1 MKEQVKVIAFY
12 LPQFHPIKEN
22 DEWWGKGFTEW
33 HNVVKA
39 KPLFR
44 GHYQPKLPADL
55 GFYDLRLSETREAQA
70 ELAKE
75 AGVYGFC
82 YWHYW
87 FGNGKRLLE
96 RPFNEVMESG
106 KPDFPFCLAWAN
118 HSWFAKTWDP
128 NKKDKLL
135 IEQTYPGKED
145 NEKHFYE
152 VLPAFKD
159 DRYIKIDGK
168 PLFAIFK
175 PLQVDDVKDFINQWQ
190 DLAKENGL
198 PGIYFVGQGP
208 QKDFKAIIE
217 AGFDA
222 VNHEEVNGIHAHQSN
237 FVRTLKQIQRVVF
250 KRPRCYDYAR
260 AMKEMIIPEDSQEN
274 IFPTICPNF
283 DHTPRSGTRGLVYTD
298 SNPTTF
304 YNHVKQIL
312 GVVTPKHNKVVFL
325 KSWNEWGEG
334 NYMEPDDKYGKGYI
348 EAMRKAIDDLND
360 SK

>member
-1 MKEQVKVIAFY
+1 MKELAKVIAFY

-55 GFYDLRLSETREAQA
+55 GFYDLRLPETREAQA
-70 ELAKE
+70 QLARE

-96 RPFNEVMESG
+96 RPFNEVVESG
-106 KPDFPFCLAWAN
+106 NPDFPFCLAWAN

-135 IEQTYPGKED
+135 IEQLYPGIED

-152 VLPAFKD
+152 LLPAFKD
-159 DRYIKIDGK
+159 SRYIKIEGK
-168 PLFAIFK
+168 PIFAIFK
-175 PLQVDDVKDFINQWQ
+175 PLQVENVSVFIKQWQ
-190 DLAKENGL
+190 ELAKKNGL
-198 PGIYFVGQGP
+198 PGIYFVGQGVK
-208 QKDFKAIIE
+208 KDIEAILA
-217 AGFDA
+217 AGFDS
-222 VNHEEVNGIHAHQSN
+222 VNHEEVNRIHAHLSKV
-237 FVRTLKQIQRVVF
+237 VRGMKQIQRAVF
-250 KRPRCYDYAR
+250 KRPRCYDYAK
-260 AMKEMIIPEDSQEN
+260 AMKDMIIPEDNKEN
-274 IFPTICPNF
+274 VFPTICPNF
-283 DHTPRSGTRGLVYTD
+283 DHTPRSYTRGLVYTNN
-298 SNPTTF
+298 NPKTF

-312 GVVTPKHNKVVFL
+312 EIVNRKRNKVVFL

-348 EAMRKAIDDLND
+348 VALRKALDE
-360 SK
+360 SAEV

>member
-1 MKEQVKVIAFY
+1 MKETIKIIAFY

-22 DEWWGKGFTEW
+22 DEWWGRGFTEW

-70 ELAKE
+70 HLARE

-87 FGNGKRLLE
+87 FGNGRRLLE
-96 RPFNEVMESG
+96 RPFNEVVASG

-118 HSWFAKTWDP
+118 HSWYAKTWDP

-135 IEQTYPGKED
+135 IEQLYPGKDD

-175 PLQVDDVKDFINQWQ
+175 PLQVENVKAFIQQWQ
-190 DLAKENGL
+190 ELAKKNGL
-198 PGIYFVGQGP
+198 PGVYFVGQGP
-208 QKDFKAIIE
+208 QKDFTAILE

-222 VNHEEVNGIHAHQSN
+222 VNHEEVNGIHAHQSS
-237 FVRTLKQIQRVVF
+237 FVRALKQIQRVVF
-250 KRPRCYDYAR
+250 KRPRCYDYSK
-260 AMKEMIIPEDSQEN
+260 AMKEMIIPEDSNEN

-298 SNPTTF
+298 SNPSTF
-304 YNHVKQIL
+304 YNHVKQIME
-312 GVVTPKHNKVVFL
+312 VVIPKHNKVAFL

-334 NYMEPDDKYGKGYI
+334 NYMEPDEKYGKGYI
-348 EAMRKAIDDLND
+348 EAMKKALDEF
-360 SK
+360 SKN

>member
-1 MKEQVKVIAFY
+1 MKGPIKIIAFY
-12 LPQFHPIKEN
+12 LPQFHPVKEN
-22 DEWWGKGFTEW
+22 DEWWGSGFTEW

-55 GFYDLRLSETREAQA
+55 SFYDLRLPETREAQA
-70 ELAKE
+70 QLARE

-96 RPFNEVMESG
+96 RPFDEVVASG

-118 HSWFAKTWDP
+118 HSWYAKTWDP
-128 NKKDKLL
+128 NKPDRLL
-135 IEQTYPGKED
+135 IEQLYPGKED

-175 PLQVDDVKDFINQWQ
+175 PLQVENVQAFIQQWQ
-190 DLAKENGL
+190 ELAKKNGL
-198 PGIYFVGQGP
+198 PGVYFVGQGP
-208 QKDFKAIIE
+208 QKDFESIMAS
-217 AGFDA
+217 GFDA
-222 VNHEEVNGIHAHQSN
+222 VNHEEVNGIHAHQGK
-237 FVRTLKQIQRVVF
+237 FVRIMKQIERVLL
-250 KRPRCYDYAR
+250 KRPRCYDYAK
-260 AMKEMIIPEDSQEN
+260 AMKEMIIPEDSCEN
-274 IFPTICPNF
+274 ILPTICPNF
-283 DHTPRSGTRGLVYTD
+283 DHTPRSGTRGLVYTN
-298 SNPTTF
+298 SNPKTF
-304 YNHVKQIL
+304 YNHVRQIL
-312 GVVTPKHNKVVFL
+312 DVVSPKQNRIVFL

-334 NYMEPDDKYGKGYI
+334 NYMEPDEKYGKGYI
-348 EAMRKAIDDLND
+348 EAMRKALDDSLTN
-360 SK
+360 K